1 MKYAG
6 LQLGH
11 PEITL
16 PYNQVQR
23 ANFWLNLWGTLQR
36 LVAAMALLVLS
47 PLILMMWIAV
57 KATSEGPFLFTQERP
72 GKNDKRF
79 KIYKIRTMARG
90 SEKKTALGV
99 TNNDSQV
106 TRVGKVLRSLKLDEL
121 PQLWNIVCGDM
132 AIVGPRPIPV
142 ALDIELRLKIPG
154 FEERYSVA
162 PGLTSIGQI
171 CVRDNA
177 LGEKLIEDWKLRFEG
192 ELHYLRNRCFR
203 YDLIMITMTILYV
216 FRKSINK

>member
-1 MKYAG
+1 
-6 LQLGH
+6 
-11 PEITL
+11 
-16 PYNQVQR
+16 
-23 ANFWLNLWGTLQR
+23 
-36 LVAAMALLVLS
+36 
-47 PLILMMWIAV
+47 
-57 KATSEGPFLFTQERP
+57 
-72 GKNDKRF
+72 
-79 KIYKIRTMARG
+79 
-90 SEKKTALGV
+90 
-99 TNNDSQV
+99 
-106 TRVGKVLRSLKLDEL
+106 
-121 PQLWNIVCGDM
+121 M